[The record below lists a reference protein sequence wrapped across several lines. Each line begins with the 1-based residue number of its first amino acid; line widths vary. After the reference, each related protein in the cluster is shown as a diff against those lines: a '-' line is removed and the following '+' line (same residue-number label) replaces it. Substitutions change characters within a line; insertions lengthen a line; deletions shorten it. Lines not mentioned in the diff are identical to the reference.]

1 MDRIKSI
8 GFISFMSHR
17 LNDLKNRLINEGKRK
32 IHLYLTCLI
41 SIIIVIIVFV
51 LLFIYCSKSSDEK
64 DEDLIFDN
72 LNVECL
78 KSHNFYR
85 SLHGVS
91 PLHLSHKVPYMT
103 FNSINF

>member
-1 MDRIKSI
+1 MESI

-17 LNDLKNRLINEGKRK
+17 LNDLKNRLKERK
-32 IHLYLTCLI
+32 IHLYLTFFI
-41 SIIIVIIVFV
+41 SIVIVIIVFV
-51 LLFIYCSKSSDEK
+51 LLFIYSSKSSDEK

-85 SLHGVS
+85 SLHGVP
-91 PLHLSHKVPYMT
+91 PLHLSHEVPYMT